1 MRQFLAPVLLA
12 WVLCAPAAQAQIADS
27 IKPADYAEPNTCPAG
42 YDPIAAEKVCRLNA
56 QAAEALTES
65 ACLASGFKFEAN
77 KCSTAGSKPPAL
89 SCKPLPGFEARIDN
103 GKCDYRKV
111 VPTSTAGQFMGDC
124 LKVLSPPAGSGLVAN
139 GMYAV
144 TDQDPVAGG
153 DKMLTLLPGEVTLF
167 PTIGCQQ
174 RSGVKVKQL
183 ASDLVNVSN
192 RYGYTWGL
200 LTMPYKYFPKQKSFI
215 SGAPIGAYI
224 GWRAGQASSG
234 FTFAAAAT
242 LGSVKADNLGKDPA
256 GAEIVTGTT
265 EVSALSFAL
274 GLVFDAAKEKGAKP
288 FKAGVFV
295 GTDIVNANPSIR
307 YPYNRKTYVA
317 IQLGYDFT
325 DN

>member
-1 MRQFLAPVLLA
+1 MRQLLVPLLVA
-12 WVLCAPAAQAQIADS
+12 LLSCASAVQAQIADNF
-27 IKPADYAEPNTCPAG
+27 KPSDFSEPNTCPAG
-42 YDPIAAEKVCRLNA
+42 YDADLPNKSCKLNEQAA
-56 QAAEALTES
+56 QALGES
-65 ACLASGFKFEAN
+65 ACLASGFKFEAS
-77 KCSTAGSKPPAL
+77 KCVTAGSKAPPLA
-89 SCKPLPGFEARIDN
+89 CKPLPGFDAKIDA
-103 GKCDYRKV
+103 GKCDYKKV
-111 VPTSTAGQFMGDC
+111 VASSTPGQFMGDC
-124 LKVLSPPAGSGLVAN
+124 LKVLSPPSGSGLTPN

-153 DKMLTLLPGEVTLF
+153 DKMLTLLPGEITLF

-215 SGAPIGAYI
+215 SGAPLGGYI

-242 LGSVKADNLGKDPA
+242 LGSVKADSLGKDPS

-274 GLVFDAAKEKGAKP
+274 GVVFDAAKEKGAKP
-288 FKAGVFV
+288 FKAGVFI
-295 GTDIVNANPSIR
+295 GSDIVNTSTSFR
-307 YPYNRKTYVA
+307 YPYNKKTYIA